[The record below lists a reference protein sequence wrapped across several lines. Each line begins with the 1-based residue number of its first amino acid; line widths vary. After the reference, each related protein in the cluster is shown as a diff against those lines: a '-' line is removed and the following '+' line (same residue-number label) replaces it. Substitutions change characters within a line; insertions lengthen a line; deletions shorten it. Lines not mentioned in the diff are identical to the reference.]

1 MQIKPLGITTS
12 VNPPNSVYAMYLIGL
27 IHTHIFCRHTKT
39 ILNVGL
45 GCFLILFSTEELYE
59 SEETRGSRIYGQK
72 QIGET
77 DLEEWKKKELIIACL
92 KRLSIKAYHAL
103 MPLEDRM
110 EDVKS
115 AILPLYSKYSTS
127 KHII

>member
-1 MQIKPLGITTS
+1 MKVRKPGEA
-12 VNPPNSVYAMYLIGL
+12 VYMAKNRLVK
-27 IHTHIFCRHTKT
+27 H
-39 ILNVGL
+39 V
-45 GCFLILFSTEELYE
+45 
-59 SEETRGSRIYGQK
+59 
-72 QIGET
+72 